1 MAGTGSA
8 GRKGPSRLRDVVEWV
23 AVVAVAVAV
32 AVFVRA
38 YVAEPF
44 EIPTE
49 SMVDTIQVGDRVLG
63 EKVSYL
69 GSGPAAG
76 DVVTF
81 HDPEQPSTTLIKR
94 VIATP
99 GQTVDIRDGAV
110 YVDGE
115 RLDEPYTGGKPTE
128 PIEGRHA
135 AFLDGDPR
143 ADPQHRCWAARRA
156 RVSWSAQEVGRRP
169 QVLPSRS
176 ATISSTGR
184 PAHRVPMALRLPSQP
199 PSKDTERRVRPSSSS
214 SIWIAREQTPR
225 GAKSWV
231 VMKLEPFRQGRSI
244 RRPGFFQLVCT
255 DPAHGCHAIIT
266 GHNPPVPLVGHF
278 CPIFRGRPVR
288 GPDDINREI

>member
-1 MAGTGSA
+1 MAGTGSSV
-8 GRKGPSRLRDVVEWV
+8 RKGPSRLRDVVEWV

-135 AFLDGDPR
+135 AFLDGD
-143 ADPQHRCWAARRA
+143 
-156 RVSWSAQEVGRRP
+156 VSYPLTLGEDEYWVMGDNRTNS
-169 QVLPSRS
+169 LDSRYF
-176 ATISSTGR
+176 G
-184 PAHRVPMALRLPSQP
+184 P
-199 PSKDTERRVRPSSSS
+199 
-214 SIWIAREQTPR
+214 
-225 GAKSWV
+225 
-231 VMKLEPFRQGRSI
+231 I
-244 RRPGFFQLVCT
+244 RRDSVTSKAWFIFW
-255 DPAHGCHAIIT
+255 
-266 GHNPPVPLVGHF
+266 PLNDVALLG
-278 CPIFRGRPVR
+278 
-288 GPDDINREI
+288 